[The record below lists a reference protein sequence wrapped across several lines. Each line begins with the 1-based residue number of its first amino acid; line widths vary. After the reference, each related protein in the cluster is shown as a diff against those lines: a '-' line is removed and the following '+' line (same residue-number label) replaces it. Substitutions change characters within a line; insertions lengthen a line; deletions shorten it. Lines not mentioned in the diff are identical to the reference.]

1 MVNLRIRDVGKEAVN
16 IRELAMMNVSLVQ
29 DRGML
34 KWRVNMVRDGRV
46 FGFMRPATAY
56 SPFRI

>member
-1 MVNLRIRDVGKEAVN
+1 MGKEAVN

-56 SPFRI
+56 NPFRI